1 MGNSRLSGTSKEE
14 LGNHELKSVCNILSL
29 PRKAITLGC
38 TKKVCKSLDSS
49 AQGLSCGTTSVLVAA
64 IQECQELA
72 GAPTSEM
79 TFWWGLGI
87 VLYQKQLEELRLFG
101 LKKRSGHEI
110 FFKYIKGWYRESII
124 LGITGGSDEE
134 YQVKQHQGGTP
145 NIPGKLY
152 DRNVTGM
159 DCLWRQGDI

>member
-1 MGNSRLSGTSKEE
+1 MIHFISNNQQLTSRMGNSRLSGTSKEE

-72 GAPTSEM
+72 GAPTAAEM
-79 TFWWGLGI
+79 TF
-87 VLYQKQLEELRLFG
+87 
-101 LKKRSGHEI
+101 
-110 FFKYIKGWYRESII
+110 
-124 LGITGGSDEE
+124 
-134 YQVKQHQGGTP
+134 
-145 NIPGKLY
+145 
-152 DRNVTGM
+152 
-159 DCLWRQGDI
+159 